1 MSGLFI
7 SFEGTEGC
15 GKSTQLKALAA
26 RFSGAGYDVLET
38 REPGGTILSE
48 AIRSLLQHEPAGEGM
63 CPETELLLF
72 AASRAQHSRACIQ
85 PAIKDNKV
93 VLCDRFMD
101 STTVYQGVARSL
113 SPETVEA
120 INKFAVGVSIPDL
133 TVLIDLAPE
142 IGLARVRSR
151 GSGELDRMERETLD
165 FFEAVREGYLRL
177 AATQAHRFIIIDGDQ
192 SPETLE
198 KEIWDGVKQRI
209 T

>member
-1 MSGLFI
+1 MSGIFI

-15 GKSTQLKALAA
+15 GKSTQLRALAA
-26 RFSGAGYDVLET
+26 RLSGAGYDVVET
-38 REPGGTILSE
+38 REPGGTVLSE

-113 SPETVEA
+113 STETV
-120 INKFAVGVSIPDL
+120 
-133 TVLIDLAPE
+133 
-142 IGLARVRSR
+142 
-151 GSGELDRMERETLD
+151 
-165 FFEAVREGYLRL
+165 
-177 AATQAHRFIIIDGDQ
+177 
-192 SPETLE
+192 
-198 KEIWDGVKQRI
+198 
-209 T
+209 

>member
-1 MSGLFI
+1 MPGLFI

-26 RFSGAGYDVLET
+26 RLSGAGHDVVET
-38 REPGGTILSE
+38 REPGGTVLSE
-48 AIRSLLQHEPAGEGM
+48 AIRTLLQHDPAGEGM

-85 PAIKDNKV
+85 PAIKANKV

-113 SPETVEA
+113 STQRVDE
-120 INKFAVGVSIPDL
+120 INKFAVGESIPDL

-151 GSGELDRMERETLD
+151 GTFYIFLFEREALD
-165 FFEAVREGYLRL
+165 FFQAVREGYLRL
-177 AATQAHRFIIIDGDQ
+177 AATEVHRFIIIDGDQ

-198 KEIWDGVKQRI
+198 KEIWDGVKQRL